1 MASSDSIARR
11 WRPYQ
16 QDRPLPRRL
25 GAQHLSAHSVAR
37 IVQPRGTVD
46 GFGLLELRG
55 QSLKRSALTAH
66 MDRGNHPAK
75 IKWLGWHKS
84 FDVLYTWALP

>member
-55 QSLKRSALTAH
+55 QRARSRLNDQGNGRKVL
-66 MDRGNHPAK
+66 DR
-75 IKWLGWHKS
+75 L
-84 FDVLYTWALP
+84 D